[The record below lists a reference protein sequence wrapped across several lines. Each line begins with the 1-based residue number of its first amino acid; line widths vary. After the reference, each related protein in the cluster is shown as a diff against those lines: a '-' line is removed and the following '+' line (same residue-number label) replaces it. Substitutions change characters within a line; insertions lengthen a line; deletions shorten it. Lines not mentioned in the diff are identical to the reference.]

1 MQKRPSFVT
10 IFTATEN
17 FHLVKDVGQIPYF
30 MYKTG
35 GYDARLVSYRNGSEY
50 PFLNKEV
57 KGLKLEF
64 IADKGKLWGIELAV
78 LGYLIRNAKDI
89 DVLNLFH
96 FQRAHA
102 LYLFIY
108 KLLNPKGKT
117 YIKLDID
124 IQFFRNYNS
133 FFFSNFNLKNRLLKI
148 LANYIIMRC
157 DYFSV
162 ETDDAKNHLIK
173 VYPKLKNKLICIPNG
188 VDGEYIKSEADPEE
202 FAKKENIII
211 TVGRIGTEQ
220 KNTALLLGA
229 IAQIELDNWK
239 VYILGNIEPAFH
251 EYIDSYFN
259 QFPHLREKVFFT
271 GNISDRKELF
281 EWYKRSKIFCLSS
294 RYEGFPITFPEA
306 LYFGNYI
313 ITTPVSSAEQITANG
328 AYGCIVN
335 QDPGEYAR
343 AVQEAISPGFLNENR
358 YKSTL
363 KYAQN
368 HYDWKFIIPELIK
381 TIQRA

>member
-10 IFTATEN
+10 IFTSTEN

-30 MYKTG
+30 MYKIG
-35 GYDARLVSYRNGSEY
+35 AYDARLVSYRNGSEY
-50 PFLNKEV
+50 PFVKKEV
-57 KGLKLEF
+57 KGLNLQF
-64 IADKGKLWGIELAV
+64 IPDKGKLWGIELAV

-108 KLLNPKGKT
+108 KVLNPKGKA

-124 IQFFRNYNS
+124 IHFFRKYNS
-133 FFFSNFNLKNRLLKI
+133 FFFSNFYLKNQLLKI
-148 LANYIIMRC
+148 LANYIIRRC
-157 DYFSV
+157 TYFSV
-162 ETDDAKNHLIK
+162 ETEDAKNHLVN

-188 VDGEYIKSEADPEE
+188 VDGDYIESESAPIRFSE
-202 FAKKENIII
+202 KENIII
-211 TVGRIGTEQ
+211 TAGRIGTEQ
-220 KNTALLLGA
+220 KNTTLLLEA
-229 IAQIELDNWK
+229 IAQIELNNWK
-239 VYILGNIEPAFH
+239 VYILGDIEPAFQ
-251 EYIDSYFN
+251 EYIDRYFN
-259 QFPHLREKVFFT
+259 QYPNLREKVFFT

-313 ITTPVSSAEQITANG
+313 ITTPVSSAEQISDNG
-328 AYGCIVN
+328 TYGRIVN
-335 QDPGEYAR
+335 QDPCEYAR
-343 AVQEAISPGFLNENR
+343 AIQEAISPGFLDENR
-358 YKSTL
+358 YNSTL
-363 KYAQN
+363 KYAHD
-368 HYDWKFIIPELIK
+368 HYDWKLIIPELIK
-381 TIQRA
+381 TIERA